1 MESCNRSLE
10 KLETDYI
17 DLLYMH
23 RMDVKTP
30 IEETV
35 EGFKEL
41 YYQGKIK
48 SYGLSEVGAK
58 TIRRAH
64 AVHPC
69 AAI

>member
-1 MESCNRSLE
+1 
-10 KLETDYI
+10 
-17 DLLYMH
+17 MH

-35 EGFKEL
+35 GAFKEL
-41 YYQGKIK
+41 INIGKIK
-48 SYGLSEVGAK
+48 AYGLSEAGPK

-69 AAI
+69 ACVEEEWSL